1 MKNKSFKEQESMSP
15 LSRLFRKVMGLQRI
29 LKYPQ
34 VKLYLIKIIIMIG
47 MIGPDT
53 IEKLLDLKMTNFLMK
68 KRDPKDNRT
77 MIINR
82 KVLFDNIS

>member
-1 MKNKSFKEQESMSP
+1 MK
-15 LSRLFRKVMGLQRI
+15 
-29 LKYPQ
+29 
-34 VKLYLIKIIIMIG
+34 
-47 MIGPDT
+47 GPDT